1 MISPVPGKSSNTR
14 ETLAALLRDL
24 RSQGLPCDVFG
35 GWAEELLGLRKSW
48 NHRDIDLA
56 YRGDS
61 LSAFD
66 AITSDF
72 SPVPLKRFHH
82 KRAFLFRNVLCEIFL
97 IQDAESRP
105 VIHYWGDVPFYWDQ
119 PLLHP
124 DAIDI
129 CGESVNVMSP
139 ANLRL
144 YRDEYRHTQ
153 PDRWRD
159 PKSLVP

>member
-1 MISPVPGKSSNTR
+1 MISPVRGRHSNTR
-14 ETLAALLRDL
+14 ETLAAVLRYL
-24 RSQGLPCDVFG
+24 RSHGLPCHVFG
-35 GWAEELLGLRKSW
+35 GWAEELLGLREPW

-61 LSAFD
+61 LAAFD

-72 SPVPLKRFHH
+72 SPVALKRFHH
-82 KRAFLFRNVLCEIFL
+82 KRAFMYRDVLCEIFL
-97 IQDAESRP
+97 IQNAESRP
-105 VIHYWGDVPFYWDQ
+105 VTRYWGDLPFYWSQ

-124 DAIDI
+124 HAIDI
-129 CGESVNVMSP
+129 CGESVTVMSS

-144 YRDEYRHTQ
+144 YRDQHRHAQ